1 MTTTIG
7 ARWRTGR
14 WVALGLIVIAA
25 LAAVTAFLTAPRPGG
40 RMDPESTSPDGA
52 HAIVSLLRDHGV
64 DVVVAAT
71 VADAE
76 RAARPD
82 TLLLAAETYNIR
94 GPDLLDRLAAL
105 PGDRLVLEPTAR
117 ARESLAPDI
126 RIGSAD
132 LLTGVPDCELRE
144 AKRAGTVQLGST
156 DIYEKVGDVDLIRC
170 YGGALVRYQSN
181 GRTITVVGSA
191 DFMTNSA
198 LLDEGNAALAMNL
211 AGERSHLIW
220 YAPQKAEGEGSGG
233 STLGDLLPD
242 AVTWIVFQLCVVV
255 VLLALWQGRRL
266 GPLVAEKLPVVVRA
280 SETVEGRA
288 RLYRSRRAR
297 GQAAEALRTATLQ
310 RLAPRLGLGTNSSD
324 AAVVSAIAQRYSGD
338 QSTVHH
344 ILFGPV
350 PSTDADLLHL
360 AHALDDIE
368 RQVTTS

>member
-64 DVVVAAT
+64 DVVVATT

-156 DIYEKVGDVDLIRC
+156 DIYEKVGDVDLTRC
-170 YGGALVRYQSN
+170 YGGALVRYQS
-181 GRTITVVGSA
+181 
-191 DFMTNSA
+191 
-198 LLDEGNAALAMNL
+198 
-211 AGERSHLIW
+211 
-220 YAPQKAEGEGSGG
+220 
-233 STLGDLLPD
+233 
-242 AVTWIVFQLCVVV
+242 
-255 VLLALWQGRRL
+255 
-266 GPLVAEKLPVVVRA
+266 
-280 SETVEGRA
+280 
-288 RLYRSRRAR
+288 
-297 GQAAEALRTATLQ
+297 
-310 RLAPRLGLGTNSSD
+310 
-324 AAVVSAIAQRYSGD
+324 
-338 QSTVHH
+338 
-344 ILFGPV
+344 
-350 PSTDADLLHL
+350 
-360 AHALDDIE
+360 
-368 RQVTTS
+368 